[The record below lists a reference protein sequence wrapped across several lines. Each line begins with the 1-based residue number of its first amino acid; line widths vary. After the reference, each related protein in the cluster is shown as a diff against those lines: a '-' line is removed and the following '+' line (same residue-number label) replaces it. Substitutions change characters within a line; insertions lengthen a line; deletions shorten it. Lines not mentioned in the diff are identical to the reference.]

1 MVSFTEFLLK
11 EEEELSTAD
20 ISRQMQALMNV
31 PLKNRDEKWKA
42 NQKRLSLMSRE
53 IALSNDPFKDSRE
66 RFRSPLGLSNP
77 EDSTPK
83 NPKESLKWKPS
94 GSVNELR
101 WPRDEKGKPIRRMS
115 PAKIYRK
122 RVDRGAAA
130 TDAAT
135 KSIDSDNPEFISGRM
150 RDEVAAWGRVLR
162 AKRKLQKSKK

>member
-20 ISRQMQALMNV
+20 ISRQMQALMSV
-31 PLKNRDEKWKA
+31 PLENRDETWRA
-42 NQKRLSLMSRE
+42 NQKMLSSMSRE
-53 IALSNDPFKDSRE
+53 IALSNDPFKASRE

-94 GSVNELR
+94 GSVNELQ
-101 WPRDEKGKPIRRMS
+101 WPRDEKGRPIRRMS
-115 PAKIYRK
+115 PAKIYKK
-122 RVDRGAAA
+122 RVDRAAA
-130 TDAAT
+130 TAAAT

>member
-20 ISRQMQALMNV
+20 ISRQMQALMSV
-31 PLKNRDEKWKA
+31 PLENRDETWRA

-53 IALSNDPFKDSRE
+53 IALSNDPFKASRE

-94 GSVNELR
+94 
-101 WPRDEKGKPIRRMS
+101 
-115 PAKIYRK
+115 
-122 RVDRGAAA
+122 
-130 TDAAT
+130 
-135 KSIDSDNPEFISGRM
+135 F
-150 RDEVAAWGRVLR
+150 
-162 AKRKLQKSKK
+162 